1 MSSKEGS
8 LARLNVTRIPY
19 LNTLVIKQ
27 VGGRF
32 FISTQDSIVID
43 VPGLSFLIKFLVM
56 SDLLSYRVLEG
67 ILDEYKRSKGQ

>member
-32 FISTQDSIVID
+32 FISTQDSIV
-43 VPGLSFLIKFLVM
+43 M